1 MSEFPSV
8 FFYFQLTLRGISTN
22 EKIVFKELSGIS
34 MEMETNEFSENSFK
48 HRFPTSVKFSN
59 LVLKRGMA
67 SKDSEIVTW
76 CLKAF
81 NATLEEAIEPK
92 NIIVNLLDE
101 AEHTLK
107 TWSFMNA
114 WPIKWEISDLNSDN
128 KIMIESLE
136 FAYSSFQ

>member
-1 MSEFPSV
+1 
-8 FFYFQLTLRGISTN
+8 
-22 EKIVFKELSGIS
+22 
-34 MEMETNEFSENSFK
+34 
-48 HRFPTSVKFSN
+48 
-59 LVLKRGMA
+59 MA

-81 NATLEEAIEPK
+81 NDTLEEAIEPK

-107 TWSFMNA
+107 SWSFMNA